1 MQPAPPRREKKCGF
15 SSRPRSA
22 PAREWMGG
30 RPLGKDAA
38 PSVTPRVLRRDRQL
52 SGQPGGAVQ
61 RERDREVSP
70 AGAFCACPALCV
82 QAWGSEAPRPV
93 VLSQLVPLGGS
104 APFCLPVIY
113 TPARQQG
120 RAFPRG
126 DTAGGGG
133 TPASLARSKTS
144 LDGGQPCA
152 GSGNKT
158 GAGRQGWGKR
168 KGSFLGSRMKPFPPS
183 FAFSFPQFYVK
194 PGVTTSNRQRAPVCV
209 WSKAVGGESSTEW
222 GSASAAPHTHT
233 PIKPRRW
240 QAFSG
245 CPFIIFFSKK
255 NIYQEQTLRARS

>member
-1 MQPAPPRREKKCGF
+1 MQPAPPRKKKCGF

-30 RPLGKDAA
+30 WPLGKDVA
-38 PSVTPRVLRRDRQL
+38 PSVTPRVLRRDRPL
-52 SGQPGGAVQ
+52 GSQPGGAVQ

-133 TPASLARSKTS
+133 TPASLARSKTVRGRRAA
-144 LDGGQPCA
+144 LCGVWQQD
-152 GSGNKT
+152 GSGEARLGEK
-158 GAGRQGWGKR
+158 
-168 KGSFLGSRMKPFPPS
+168 KGVFPWEQNEAIFPIFCFFVPS
-183 FAFSFPQFYVK
+183 VLCQ
-194 PGVTTSNRQRAPVCV
+194 T
-209 WSKAVGGESSTEW
+209 
-222 GSASAAPHTHT
+222 
-233 PIKPRRW
+233 RRD
-240 QAFSG
+240 
-245 CPFIIFFSKK
+245 
-255 NIYQEQTLRARS
+255 N